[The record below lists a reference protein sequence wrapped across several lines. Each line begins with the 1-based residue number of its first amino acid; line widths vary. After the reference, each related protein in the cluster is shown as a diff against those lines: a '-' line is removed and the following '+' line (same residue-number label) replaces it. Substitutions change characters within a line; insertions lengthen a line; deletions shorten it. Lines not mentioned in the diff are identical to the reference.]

1 MEQIQETPF
10 NTSQFES
17 FSERFA
23 AAVENEKLSEIKVP
37 ELKSNIQEV
46 ENVSNIEAALDQE
59 TRKTARAVF
68 EGRLERLRSDIETS
82 QETIDTLSETAE
94 EDDIIGESVEQDDTE
109 EPAQVSDSD
118 TQIESEVVELYQRAQ
133 MMHTVTQYEIDNGI
147 TDPSVVTKN
156 AVVEVFKKEL
166 GEILDI

>member
-1 MEQIQETPF
+1 M
-10 NTSQFES
+10 
-17 FSERFA
+17 
-23 AAVENEKLSEIKVP
+23 P

-94 EDDIIGESVEQDDTE
+94 GDDIIGESVEQDDTE

-118 TQIESEVVELYQRAQ
+118 TQIESEIEELYQRAQ
-133 MMHTVTQYEIDNGI
+133 MMHTVTQSEIDNGI

-156 AVVEVFKKEL
+156 AVVEVFKQEL
-166 GEILDI
+166 GEVLDK